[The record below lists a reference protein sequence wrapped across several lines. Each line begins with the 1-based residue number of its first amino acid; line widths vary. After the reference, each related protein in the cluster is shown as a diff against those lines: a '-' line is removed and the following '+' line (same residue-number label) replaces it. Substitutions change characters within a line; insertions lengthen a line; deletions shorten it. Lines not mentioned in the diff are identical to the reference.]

1 MSLVPDCSC
10 LLCGNKK
17 WRKIAA
23 FDKPQPN
30 EKSFGVDPYYREL
43 WQCINCGLFVNR
55 HDHDI
60 SQIYDGAY
68 RGGAYETE
76 NGSRFQQIME
86 LPFAKSDNKQ
96 RIGRI
101 NDYVRI
107 SRPQVS
113 HLLDVGSG
121 MGVFPAGM
129 LARGWQVTA
138 VDPDP
143 DNLRSLQEFD
153 DGIACVLGY
162 FPNLGLEDKFDMITF
177 NKVLEH
183 IEPMVDTLAGASGFL
198 KPDGLVYVELP
209 DGEAAVQESS
219 ARQEFFLEHFY
230 AFSVDSVALLAR
242 RAGLRVELIERIRE
256 PSGKYTLYS
265 FLSFI

>member
-10 LLCGNKK
+10 LLCGNKN

-68 RGGAYETE
+68 RSGAYETQS
-76 NGSRFQQIME
+76 GSRFQKIME

-107 SRPQVS
+107 SRPQAS
-113 HLLDVGSG
+113 HLL
-121 MGVFPAGM
+121 
-129 LARGWQVTA
+129 R
-138 VDPDP
+138 
-143 DNLRSLQEFD
+143 
-153 DGIACVLGY
+153 
-162 FPNLGLEDKFDMITF
+162 
-177 NKVLEH
+177 
-183 IEPMVDTLAGASGFL
+183 
-198 KPDGLVYVELP
+198 
-209 DGEAAVQESS
+209 EA
-219 ARQEFFLEHFY
+219 LNN
-230 AFSVDSVALLAR
+230 
-242 RAGLRVELIERIRE
+242 
-256 PSGKYTLYS
+256 
-265 FLSFI
+265 